1 MAGKSVAKYVVLGT
15 GKVDGKTTMW
25 VCATFPGI
33 AQAKPWV
40 SLLNLARKSKDTET
54 VAAMDKHQPGIADGK
69 TATDVKYTGLS
80 VQYAP
85 ETPGLADDTELG

>member
-1 MAGKSVAKYVVLGT
+1 MAGKSVAKYVVLAT
-15 GKVDGKTTMW
+15 GKVDGKAQMW

-40 SLLNLARKSKDTET
+40 ALLNLARKSKDAET
-54 VAAMDKHQPGIADGK
+54 ILAMDVHQPGIADHK
-69 TATDVKYTGLS
+69 VATDVKYSGLS

-85 ETPGLADDTELG
+85 EASALSENAELG